1 MSATQFKMTKHDK
14 VFALFAPTLLLVAAY
29 CWFVA
34 RPLSAEIASLR
45 QRRAALGAPEEIM
58 AARPALEARLAD
70 AGKRLEAAV
79 AASAEAQRA
88 IVAEAGGRTSVSAA
102 EPRQPHVAEAGG
114 RTSVS
119 AAAREPAERLR
130 ALGDVFRG
138 HGGRVVSCA
147 LADEKA
153 AAPRVLPAWI
163 ELFRRIADANPRLWD
178 FEVEAGYADMAAALA
193 ALADGRECLV
203 DSLEMKP
210 AEAAGAPCSWRLSIW
225 M

>member
-1 MSATQFKMTKHDK
+1 M
-14 VFALFAPTLLLVAAY
+14 
-29 CWFVA
+29 
-34 RPLSAEIASLR
+34 
-45 QRRAALGAPEEIM
+45 
-58 AARPALEARLAD
+58 
-70 AGKRLEAAV
+70 
-79 AASAEAQRA
+79 
-88 IVAEAGGRTSVSAA
+88 
-102 EPRQPHVAEAGG
+102 
-114 RTSVS
+114 S

-163 ELFRRIADANPRLWD
+163 ELFRRIAAANPRLWD
-178 FEVEAGYADMAAALA
+178 FEVEAGYADMAASLA